1 MTRPSVTGT
10 ATYEVRTHASI
21 RELGESAY
29 RSLLEPATPPFLRF
43 EWLDA
48 LERTGCV
55 VPKRGW
61 LPMHFAIHR
70 DGELVAAAPGYVKGN
85 SEGEFVFDHAWARF
99 AESELELAY
108 YPKLIVAVPFTPA
121 TGPRLL
127 VKTGHARDELAGVLC
142 RALAGVCREGKLS
155 SAHVLF
161 PTQEEAALY
170 AGYGLLARHGVQFHW
185 HNPGYASFDDFLSRF
200 NSKKRN
206 QIRRERRELADRGIT
221 LEVLSDKTLGPEHAD
236 FVYDFYVATVDKF
249 PWGRRYLNRAF
260 FEQVLS
266 SMPDALH
273 VVAATERGGKRRLG
287 GAFNLLGKE
296 RLFGRY
302 WGALADV
309 PFLHFNVCFY
319 QGIEEAI
326 ARKLGGFEP
335 GAGGEHKVARGFE
348 PTVTYSTHYLSDPQL
363 REAIARHLV
372 AERSAVDEHVSEAE
386 PVLKR

>member
-1 MTRPSVTGT
+1 MSERGAAGEPV
-10 ATYEVRTHASI
+10 YEIRTHASI
-21 RELGESAY
+21 RALGEDAY
-29 RSLLEPATPPFLRF
+29 RALLDERTPPFLRF

-55 VPKRGW
+55 TPKRGW
-61 LPMHFAIHR
+61 LPMHLAIHV
-70 DGELVAAAPGYVKGN
+70 DGELVAAAPAYVKGN

-99 AESELELAY
+99 AETELGVAY

-127 VKTGHARDELAGVLC
+127 VRPGTTREPLVGVFC
-142 RALAGVCREGKLS
+142 RALAALCKEGKLS

-161 PTQEEAALY
+161 PNPEEAAAY
-170 AGYGLLARHGVQFHW
+170 AEAGLLARHGLQFHW
-185 HNPGYASFDDFLSRF
+185 QNPGYASFDDFLSRF
-200 NSKKRN
+200 ASKKRS
-206 QIRRERRELADRGIT
+206 QIRRERRELEERNIV

-236 FVYDFYVATVDKF
+236 FIFDFYVATVDKF
-249 PWGRRYLNRAF
+249 AWGRRYLNRAF

-266 SMPDALH
+266 SMPESLH
-273 VVAATERGGKRRLG
+273 VVAASERGSRRRLG

-302 WGALADV
+302 WGALAEV

-319 QGIEEAI
+319 KGIEEAI
-326 ARKLGGFEP
+326 ERRLGGFEP

-348 PTVTYSTHYLSDPQL
+348 PTVTHSAHYLADPRL
-363 REAIARHLV
+363 RDAVGRHLV
-372 AERSAVDEHVSEAE
+372 GERAAVDEHVSEAE